1 MWIYSPESE
10 KQLWLCGDYDLKPG
24 EKDCKY
30 LQDLL
35 ITGLGLA
42 AGQPVPYIP
51 YLFFLCKELTD
62 MVCISCFSWFYFH
75 AFACSVIQA
84 LSQSSGEAK

>member
-1 MWIYSPESE
+1 MPVWIYSPESE

-35 ITGLGLA
+35 LTGLGLA
-42 AGQPVPYIP
+42 AGQPVPYVP
-51 YLFFLCKELTD
+51 YLSL
-62 MVCISCFSWFYFH
+62 
-75 AFACSVIQA
+75 
-84 LSQSSGEAK
+84 